1 MPNICSPERR
11 RFDDEGGCV
20 GADVGADVGVV
31 GAGVG
36 ADVGV
41 VVGADVGEVVGGVGG
56 AGVGADVV
64 LKPGHALDS
73 SVAPT
78 VLDRSDV
85 IEQ

>member
-1 MPNICSPERR
+1 MEKMIIAPKTMPNICSPERR

-20 GADVGADVGVV
+20 GA
-31 GAGVG
+31 
-36 ADVGV
+36 
-41 VVGADVGEVVGGVGG
+41 GVGG
-56 AGVGADVV
+56 AGVGEGVGSVGGTGVGADVE
-64 LKPGHALDS
+64 LNPGHALDS